1 MITIPLPHGHLSTSC
16 AGCTSGCNQYF
27 KELQIK
33 NPTRFGFSRK
43 LSYGISFHKDKNVF
57 SNYQIFF
64 FMKLYLGCSSFQTW
78 TYKYV
83 HIPQRFYK
91 GKNFFSKSQNFPHW
105 DLCLFSSAILKPNQ
119 ISFNINIIFFII

>member
-1 MITIPLPHGHLSTSC
+1 MFFKDKMNFSIRQIFFKKNREPRFYDRSQPILSSEGWIRTTDLKVMSLPSYHCSTSRYIFMITNPPPHGHLSTSC

-64 FMKLYLGCSSFQTW
+64 F
-78 TYKYV
+78 
-83 HIPQRFYK
+83 P
-91 GKNFFSKSQNFPHW
+91 
-105 DLCLFSSAILKPNQ
+105 
-119 ISFNINIIFFII
+119 